1 MLLTPVALIPVIDSA
16 GSPEHIPAPRATLRI
31 PEEHVNG
38 TGGDLLA
45 LIPPE
50 QVHDEQTPDLFH
62 TVVRGDSQA
71 IRIGAGR
78 NIQDGSVLHVTHD
91 SPHSPGGKP
100 LLVGDGVTV
109 GHRVVL
115 HACEIGD
122 HCLVGMGSIVL
133 DGAALEPRVMLGA
146 GSLVPGGKRLAG
158 GHLWLG
164 SPVRRIRALTQQE
177 LAYLEYSAQHYER
190 LAERHRRPLQPPS

>member
-1 MLLTPVALIPVIDSA
+1 MSNIREFDGKRPRVAPGAWIDPAAVVIGDVQIGADS
-16 GSPEHIPAPRATLRI
+16 SIWP
-31 PEEHVNG
+31 
-38 TGGDLLA
+38 
-45 LIPPE
+45 
-50 QVHDEQTPDLFH
+50 H
-62 TVVRGDSQA
+62 TVVRGDIQA
-71 IRIGAGR
+71 IRVGR
-78 NIQDGSVLHVTHD
+78 GSNIQDGSVLHVTHD
-91 SPHSPGGKP
+91 SPYSPGGKP

-133 DGAALEPRVMLGA
+133 DGAVLEPRVMLGA